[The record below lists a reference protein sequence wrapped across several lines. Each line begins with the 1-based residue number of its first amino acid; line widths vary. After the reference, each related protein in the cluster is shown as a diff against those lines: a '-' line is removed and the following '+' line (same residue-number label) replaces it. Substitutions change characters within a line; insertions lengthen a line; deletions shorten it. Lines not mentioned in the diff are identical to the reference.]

1 MKHFIIGSRLFK
13 TLFPDNERIQ
23 NRCKETA
30 DYDVLVEAEPSD
42 EVVKYFKQLYGNKT
56 EVHCIPSLWNILSTD
71 VFFDDPFFDK
81 KLYQNVYFTL
91 KASHVYFHRQHF
103 EKTIFDLYLMSSEG
117 CVIIEPLFYELYEF
131 WVQKFGEPWRPDF
144 TKTSEEFF
152 NDAVSREN
160 VHDELHQLVSFFP
173 EPAFKQLQEP
183 NQETVYVCPK
193 KWAALD
199 DFTKKRIIIEEAE
212 VLALERDLIPGHMK
226 NKTIAYQKWL
236 KAEIHRIIPLW
247 MSIYVIDNL
256 FFFLNFT
263 EDYGNFDYKN

>member
-13 TLFPDNERIQ
+13 TLFPDNERVQ
-23 NRCKETA
+23 KRCKETA
-30 DYDVLVEAEPSD
+30 DYDVLVESEPLD
-42 EVVKYFKQLYGNKT
+42 EVVKYFKEMYGTKT
-56 EVHCIPSLWNILSTD
+56 EVHCIPSLWAILIDEAQSGTQYL
-71 VFFDDPFFDK
+71 K
-81 KLYQNVYFTL
+81 NVYFTL

-103 EKTIFDLYLMSSEG
+103 EKTIFDLYLMSGEG
-117 CVIIEPLFYELYEF
+117 CVIIEPLFYELYDF
-131 WVQKFGEPWRPDF
+131 WVKKFGEPWRPDF

-183 NQETVYVCPK
+183 NQDTVYVCPQ

-212 VLALERDLIPGHMK
+212 VLALERDLIPGNMK
-226 NKTIAYQKWL
+226 NKQVAYQKWL
-236 KAEIHRIIPLW
+236 KAEIDRIIPLW

-256 FFFLNFT
+256 FFFLNFN
-263 EDYGNFDYKN
+263 EDYGNFDYKTLK